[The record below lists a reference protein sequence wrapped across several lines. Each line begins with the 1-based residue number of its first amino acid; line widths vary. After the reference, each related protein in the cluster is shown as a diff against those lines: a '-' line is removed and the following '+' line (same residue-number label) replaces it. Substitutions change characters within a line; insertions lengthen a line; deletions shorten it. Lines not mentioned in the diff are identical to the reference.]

1 MKKVILIIF
10 SILFFVKI
18 NAQEFEYGIQAALN
32 RTFIRLS
39 SEHNISS
46 MYKVDPESSTNK
58 NIGGGGQIGTS
69 LILRFDKFSVRNFLG
84 IHYTNYK
91 YKPETK
97 FRDRS
102 GNEIGSYESQIRN
115 FSIQFNP
122 VFTWDLKNGIFAGA
136 GTSISYL
143 LRSQHENIGI
153 SNIKTEKK
161 WISNYQYKR
170 LMVAAPIVLGYE
182 WKRNSIFLSYSF
194 GLSNKNFKEAFIK
207 EREDNLLLGYNLV
220 I

>member
-1 MKKVILIIF
+1 MKKVILIIICT
-10 SILFFVKI
+10 SLCLNVY
-18 NAQEFEYGIQAALN
+18 NQEVEYGVQAALN
-32 RTFIRLS
+32 RTFIQFS
-39 SEHNISS
+39 SDYEMEKEISS
-46 MYKVDPESSTNK
+46 KAI
-58 NIGGGGQIGTS
+58 IGGHIGGS
-69 LILRFDKFSVRNFLG
+69 LILRFDKFSVRNFIG
-84 IHYTNYK
+84 IQYTNYR
-91 YKPETK
+91 YRPDLQ
-97 FRDRS
+97 FSDRS
-102 GNEIGSYESQIRN
+102 ANKIGSYESQIRN